1 MPKSQS
7 LARREYGAF
16 TFASKLNFCR
26 GVRWIMSG
34 AMASL
39 WPDEPDPVFVR
50 RGTPVEVLAHEHV
63 ECGELDDRLSVVT
76 GDLIHYRPVDGSEDR
91 YVLESDVYSAQQY
104 KEYSNRKRGA
114 PLAVESQDTRLPR
127 VNVPPPIWLKG
138 YEGGLSDIV
147 KAVEVGRYIS
157 GESPRYPSYCNTT
170 TASRYVDAAKSA
182 FEEKSYNEA
191 RMYAYG
197 AEEATG
203 KCLNNNH
210 PALIEGDGFLLM
222 SKAELRLG
230 IETIEQLDPAG
241 IAGEVRSSASATTGQ
256 AHPTEA
262 TLATARAKIASKYQR
277 LIAKAIG
284 LLGL

>member
-1 MPKSQS
+1 
-7 LARREYGAF
+7 
-16 TFASKLNFCR
+16 
-26 GVRWIMSG
+26 
-34 AMASL
+34 
-39 WPDEPDPVFVR
+39 
-50 RGTPVEVLAHEHV
+50 
-63 ECGELDDRLSVVT
+63 
-76 GDLIHYRPVDGSEDR
+76 
-91 YVLESDVYSAQQY
+91 
-104 KEYSNRKRGA
+104 
-114 PLAVESQDTRLPR
+114 
-127 VNVPPPIWLKG
+127 
-138 YEGGLSDIV
+138 
-147 KAVEVGRYIS
+147 
-157 GESPRYPSYCNTT
+157 
-170 TASRYVDAAKSA
+170 
-182 FEEKSYNEA
+182 
-191 RMYAYG
+191 MYAYG